1 LGSSNKDY
9 DLSIKLFSLE
19 EFTKLIN
26 SSPVETN
33 VVMKKTGTIGLSLL
47 VVVFIAFY
55 FLLYPKLEIMSG
67 YNAKILCSC
76 LFVSELD
83 QDRAEEIDL
92 GFGPLWLASNNVD
105 YENKVIRTSVLGL
118 HPKVAIYREGLGC
131 TLIHD
136 REKPEGKLPD
146 MGIRDKT
153 DWPIQAFPGE
163 AVLQAILQKAFDAPG
178 ENKLNTRAVLVL
190 KNGMIAGEAYADGIT
205 PTTPLLGWSMAKS
218 LTAAMAGVLAKD
230 GYWDLDSPLPIEEW
244 KGSPREKI
252 QLRQALNMTAGLEW
266 LEEYGSVTPATKMLY
281 GSNNMGESA
290 ASYPLEYEPG
300 EFWEYSSGTTNILSY
315 AMAQVFE
322 SEQEYLE
329 FPYERIFKPIG
340 AETFVLETDASG
352 HFVGSSYGYASARD
366 WAKLGQLFLNEG
378 NMYGEQIIDSSW
390 VEFCRT
396 PVPESDSIYGGQFWF
411 PHARGQE
418 GYRPT
423 DYAMDGFQGQI
434 VSIHPEDEMVIV
446 RLGVMYEESDFELG
460 AWTKEV
466 REVLE

>member
-1 LGSSNKDY
+1 
-9 DLSIKLFSLE
+9 
-19 EFTKLIN
+19 
-26 SSPVETN
+26 
-33 VVMKKTGTIGLSLL
+33 MKKTGTIGLSLL
-47 VVVFIAFY
+47 VVAFIAFY
-55 FLLYPKLEIMSG
+55 FVLYPKVEVVSG

-76 LFVSELD
+76 LFVSGLD
-83 QDRAEEIDL
+83 EERAEEIDL
-92 GFGPLWLASNNVD
+92 GFTLLWIASNDVD

-118 HPKVAIYREGLGC
+118 HPKMAMYREGLGC

-136 REKPEGKLPD
+136 RETPKGQLPD
-146 MGIRDKT
+146 LGIRDKT
-153 DWPIQAFPGE
+153 DWPDQAFAGE
-163 AVLQAILQKAFDAPG
+163 ADLQAVLQKAFDAPG
-178 ENKLNTRAVLVL
+178 ENKFNTRAVLVL
-190 KNGMIAGEAYADGIT
+190 KNGMIAGEAYAEGIT

-218 LTAAMAGVLAKD
+218 LTATMAGVLAKD
-230 GYWDLDSPLPIEEW
+230 GYWDMDSPLPIEEW

-252 QLRQALNMTAGLEW
+252 QLRQALNMTTGLEW
-266 LEEYGSVTPATKMLY
+266 LEEYGTVTPATKMLY
-281 GSNNMGESA
+281 ASNNMGESA

-315 AMAQVFE
+315 AMAQAFDTP
-322 SEQEYLE
+322 QEYLE

-396 PVPESDSIYGGQFWF
+396 PIPQSDGIYGGQFWF

-423 DYAMDGFQGQI
+423 DYAMDGFQGQT
-434 VSIHPEDEMVIV
+434 VSIHPEDKMVIV
-446 RLGVMYEESDFELG
+446 RLGVMYEEEDFDFG
-460 AWTKEV
+460 GWVKEV
-466 REVLE
+466 REVVE

>member
-1 LGSSNKDY
+1 
-9 DLSIKLFSLE
+9 
-19 EFTKLIN
+19 
-26 SSPVETN
+26 
-33 VVMKKTGTIGLSLL
+33 MKKTRTIGLSLL
-47 VVVFIAFY
+47 VVAFIAFY

-76 LFVSELD
+76 LFVSEID
-83 QDRAEEIDL
+83 EERATDIDL
-92 GFGPLWLASNNVD
+92 GFGPLWLASRDID
-105 YENKVIRTSVLGL
+105 YENKVIRTSVFGL

-131 TLIHD
+131 SLLHD
-136 REKPEGKLPD
+136 QTKPTGSLPE
-146 MGIRDKT
+146 MGIKDKS
-153 DWPIQAFPGE
+153 DWPIQAFAGE
-163 AVLQAILQKAFDAPG
+163 ADLQAVLQKAFDAPG

-218 LTAAMAGVLAKD
+218 LTATMAGVLAKD
-230 GYWDLDSPLPIEEW
+230 GYWYLDSPLPIEEW
-244 KGSPREKI
+244 KGSPREDI
-252 QLRQALNMTAGLEW
+252 TLANALNMTTGIEW
-266 LEEYGSVTPATKMLY
+266 EEEYGSVSPATKMLY
-281 GSNNMGESA
+281 GSNNMGASA
-290 ASYPLEYEPG
+290 ADYPLEFEPG

-315 AMAQVFE
+315 AMAQAFE
-322 SEQEYLE
+322 SQQEYLE
-329 FPYERIFKPIG
+329 FPYERIFKPLG

-378 NMYGEQIIDSSW
+378 NIYGEQIIDTAW
-390 VEFCRT
+390 VEFCST
-396 PVPESDSIYGGQFWF
+396 PVSESDGIYGGQFWF

-446 RLGVMYEESDFELG
+446 RLGVAYEESDFDFG
-460 AWTKEV
+460 SWVKEV
-466 REVLE
+466 REVVK